1 MLDNTATTKPTP
13 TEPYTNERGETVV
26 PFRSCYLSITGTA
39 PRCRKVD
46 RHTVNLTNRAVDVD
60 VAIVESEA
68 RAILA
73 RYKNVQRAS
82 IQLNYAE
89 RSGGF
94 VTTVIFDERHKS
106 IRLV

>member
-1 MLDNTATTKPTP
+1 MLDNATTKPTP

-60 VAIVESEA
+60 VAVVEAEA

-73 RYKNVQRAS
+73 TYKNVQRAS
-82 IQLNYAE
+82 VQLSYAE
-89 RSGGF
+89 RSGPF
-94 VTTVIFDERHKS
+94 VTVEIFDPRH
-106 IRLV
+106 ITVRLV